1 MQPVTELD
9 LGFAQGSSLQHK
21 TFCTEPRCGEE
32 VHGSPQPS
40 RRADGDQRPRS
51 ELERGKSVCFR
62 AQSRR
67 EGENVV
73 VNALVFI
80 RTNLCISVHEKFPNS
95 PLALHTNHQIVQL

>member
-1 MQPVTELD
+1 MLQNEFIRSLEMQND
-9 LGFAQGSSLQHK
+9 SLQSALWHI
-21 TFCTEPRCGEE
+21 T
-32 VHGSPQPS
+32 
-40 RRADGDQRPRS
+40 S